1 MSSSITNQ
9 QQNDETNGRIYSRN
23 VPQQVLQPYFDIKPI
38 SVSKC
43 SVFPV
48 FDTRSAQE
56 HAFPTYNINTMFN
69 PGNRKAPWS
78 GFTNRVEDE
87 SILRNQIYPLQKSN
101 AETTYVPSST
111 SDLYLPFIGQQQGQ
125 QQQGQQQQGQ
135 QQPFPYLEETYVP
148 PNIVSHK
155 PTDPLTFGNHTR
167 NQLE

>member
-1 MSSSITNQ
+1 MSITNQ

-23 VPQQVLQPYFDIKPI
+23 VPQQMLQPYFDIKPA

-78 GFTNRVEDE
+78 GFTSRVEDE

-111 SDLYLPFIGQQQGQ
+111 SDLYLPFIGQTQGQGQ
-125 QQQGQQQQGQ
+125 QH
-135 QQPFPYLEETYVP
+135 FPYLEETYVP

-167 NQLE
+167 TQLE